1 MDNLEE
7 IIRRPKVVPL
17 ICILILTIR
26 TIGWS
31 NGETVKIIIDG
42 DSISSPIEFT
52 SPEIVRQFNIWNG
65 PGVSTRGPDGVTHPP
80 AYMNPDNTSG
90 RFIDWPRGKAT
101 DPPAAMQRLEVTF
114 FIGGPRGPV
123 HNGKFLFA

>member
-1 MDNLEE
+1 ME
-7 IIRRPKVVPL
+7 RFPL
-17 ICILILTIR
+17 VLA
-26 TIGWS
+26 IGVLLLAQSASSWS
-31 NGETVKIIIDG
+31 KGQTTRIEIDG
-42 DSISSPIEFT
+42 DGLSAPIVIADPDILNKF
-52 SPEIVRQFNIWNG
+52 SIWNG

-90 RFIDWPRGKAT
+90 RFIDWPRGIAT